1 MVLAAIVFAYW
12 KFGDYIFFWN
22 HLTIRFGWKKDDED
36 TSPPAP
42 PSANYDGD
50 VFKFLTKKGDYDAK
64 VFGYLTG
71 R

>member
-1 MVLAAIVFAYW
+1 LVLAAIAFAYW

-22 HLTIRFGWKKDDED
+22 HLSIKFGWKYDED
-36 TSPPAP
+36 TSPPP
-42 PSANYDGD
+42 PSSDYDGE
-50 VFKFLTKKGDYDAK
+50 VFNYLTAKDNSVDDSK